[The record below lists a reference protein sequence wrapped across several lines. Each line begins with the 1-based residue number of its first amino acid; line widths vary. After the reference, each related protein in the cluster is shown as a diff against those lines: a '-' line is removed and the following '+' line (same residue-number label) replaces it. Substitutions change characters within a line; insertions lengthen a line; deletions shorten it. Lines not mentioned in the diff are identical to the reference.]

1 MAAQLTIFYRS
12 SGAFRS
18 RPNFPHNKVCC
29 ISFSPADYNQSLCLR
44 RNTMRAVLCREWGGP
59 EKLTIDDVPSTP
71 IKDGAVRI
79 AVHAVGINFADLL
92 LISGQYQEKPAFPFT
107 PGMEASGTVTEL
119 GAGVT
124 SLKVGD
130 RVMALT
136 GTGAYAE
143 EVVVDA
149 NRVYQIP
156 NKMDFISAAG
166 FPVTYG
172 TSHGSFDWR
181 AHLQPGEW
189 LLVFGA
195 AGGVGLTA
203 VEIGKAMGAHVIA
216 CAGSPEKLAIAKQ
229 YGADH
234 LIDYSREDIRER
246 VKAITGGRGVDVV
259 YDPVGGDAFDASL
272 RSIAWCGRIIVIGFA
287 SGRIP
292 QAPANILLVKN
303 IDVIGFYWGSYQA
316 RKPALLR
323 DSYAKLFRWFEE
335 GKLKPHV
342 SAQFDLQEVA
352 KAMNLLRERKSTGKV
367 VLTTGR
373 P

>member
-1 MAAQLTIFYRS
+1 
-12 SGAFRS
+12 
-18 RPNFPHNKVCC
+18 
-29 ISFSPADYNQSLCLR
+29 
-44 RNTMRAVLCREWGGP
+44 MRAVLCKEWGGP
-59 EKLTIDDVPSTP
+59 EKLMVEDIPSP
-71 IKDGAVRI
+71 AIKDGSVRI
-79 AVHAVGINFADLL
+79 AVQAAGINFADLL

-107 PGMEASGTVTEL
+107 PGMECSGMVTEV
-119 GAGVT
+119 GAGVS
-124 SLKVGD
+124 SLKAGD

-143 EVVVDA
+143 EVVIDA
-149 NRVYQIP
+149 NRVYKIP

-166 FPVTYG
+166 FPVAYG
-172 TSHGSFDWR
+172 TSHGAFDWR

-216 CAGSPEKLAIAKQ
+216 CANSPEKLAIAKAH
-229 YGADH
+229 GADH
-234 LIDYSREDIRER
+234 LIDYSHGDIREG
-246 VKAITGGRGVDVV
+246 VKLLTGGRGADVV
-259 YDPVGGDAFDASL
+259 YDPVGGDAFDSSL
-272 RSIAWCGRIIVIGFA
+272 RCIAWGGRIIIIGFA

-316 RKPALLR
+316 RKPQLLR
-323 DSYAKLFRWFEE
+323 DSYAKLLRWFEE

-342 SAQFDLQEVA
+342 SRHFDLKDA
-352 KAMNLLRERKSTGKV
+352 TPAMELLRQRKSTGKV
-367 VLTTGR
+367 VLTTGK
-373 P
+373 